1 MIGAGARASRIP
13 AAVAVIGGALL
24 VALGA
29 RVQVPVFGAAYPVTL
44 QTFAVLIV
52 ALLLSPPRAI
62 ASMSLYFAMAVVG
75 LPVCSLGV
83 ATLGSW
89 GYLAGFI
96 AGAGLVSFAVRR
108 VPGGVVGAS
117 LFCTAGTAI
126 MLLCG
131 GIWCAFA
138 AMAFGLAEG
147 DVVKAFAA
155 STVPFIPGGLLKSV
169 VAAMLFTGGR
179 SLFGKQKD
187 SGASSAA

>member
-1 MIGAGARASRIP
+1 MIAAGARSSRVP
-13 AAVAVIGGALL
+13 AVLAVIGGALL
-24 VALGA
+24 VAIGA
-29 RVQVPVFGAAYPVTL
+29 RVQVPIFGAAYPVTL

-62 ASMSLYFAMAVVG
+62 ASMSLYFAMAGVG

-108 VPGGVVGAS
+108 IPVGVVGTS
-117 LFCTAGTAI
+117 LICTAGTAI

-138 AMAFGLAEG
+138 ATAFGLADG
-147 DVVKAFAA
+147 DVAKVFTAA
-155 STVPFIPGGLLKSV
+155 TVPFIPGGLLKSV
-169 VAAMLFTGGR
+169 VAAMLVAGGR
-179 SLFGKQKD
+179 TVLGKSKG
-187 SGASSAA
+187 SGASGAA